1 MDKISIT
8 KEQYF
13 AIYADAI
20 VTAVGIAWF
29 VIVLY
34 SNYQHVF
41 SSIGAVVIAILISA
55 MLSKKS
61 KALPEPTFTDA
72 MQRVRDKVLSLLELP
87 ERDYPNAYEQ
97 FKILFDEYQELKK
110 MRERAQNTWSKNG
123 KQPDEN

>member
-1 MDKISIT
+1 MQEINLTEEEFMI
-8 KEQYF
+8 
-13 AIYADAI
+13 
-20 VTAVGIAWF
+20 
-29 VIVLY
+29 L
-34 SNYQHVF
+34 
-41 SSIGAVVIAILISA
+41 SIGAVVIAILISA

>member
-41 SSIGAVVIAILISA
+41 SHV
-55 MLSKKS
+55 
-61 KALPEPTFTDA
+61 F
-72 MQRVRDKVLSLLELP
+72 
-87 ERDYPNAYEQ
+87 N
-97 FKILFDEYQELKK
+97 KILRRCKK
-110 MRERAQNTWSKNG
+110 
-123 KQPDEN
+123 

>member
-1 MDKISIT
+1 MQEINLTEEEFMI
-8 KEQYF
+8 
-13 AIYADAI
+13 
-20 VTAVGIAWF
+20 
-29 VIVLY
+29 L
-34 SNYQHVF
+34 
-41 SSIGAVVIAILISA
+41 SIGAVVIAILISA

-87 ERDYPNAYEQ
+87 ERDYPDAYEQ
-97 FKILFDEYQELKK
+97 FKTLFKEYQELKK